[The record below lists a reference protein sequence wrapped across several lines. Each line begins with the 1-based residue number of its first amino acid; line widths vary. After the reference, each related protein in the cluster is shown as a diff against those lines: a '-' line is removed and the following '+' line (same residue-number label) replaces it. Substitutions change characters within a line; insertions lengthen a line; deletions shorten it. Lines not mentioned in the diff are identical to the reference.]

1 VLQTVDENW
10 VIITTGWY
18 HESAV
23 ISYHYS
29 QFVLRTG
36 IDG

>member
-1 VLQTVDENW
+1 VLRTVDENW
-10 VIITTGWY
+10 VIITAGWY

-23 ISYHYS
+23 ISYRYR
-29 QFVLRTG
+29 QFVLPTG